1 MTEHGEQFVII
12 LGTSTTLVLSAD
24 SLAFQR
30 LRSLSSVVTLVK
42 GQDRFGLT
50 ILVVQVMSHRYFHAF
65 ILECEV
71 DTVIIVKTREYAVK
85 LLKVR
90 MNDKK
95 INMLKK
101 MREAT
106 KLHLTSSKDVGST
119 VHVHVKWYFILLICE
134 VYWFSPRTG

>member
-12 LGTSTTLVLSAD
+12 LGTSTMLVLSAD

-42 GQDRFGLT
+42 GLDQFGLT

-95 INMLKK
+95 INMLKNA
-101 MREAT
+101 RSYEIAFNF
-106 KLHLTSSKDVGST
+106 LERC
-119 VHVHVKWYFILLICE
+119 W
-134 VYWFSPRTG
+134 

>member
-12 LGTSTTLVLSAD
+12 LGTSTMLVLSAD
-24 SLAFQR
+24 NLVFQR
-30 LRSLSSVVTLVK
+30 LRSLSSVVTLVR
-42 GQDRFGLT
+42 GLDQFGLT
-50 ILVVQVMSHRYFHAF
+50 ILVVQVMSHRYFHAL

-95 INMLKK
+95 L
-101 MREAT
+101 
-106 KLHLTSSKDVGST
+106 T
-119 VHVHVKWYFILLICE
+119 VHVYVKWYFILLI
-134 VYWFSPRTG
+134 Y

>member
-42 GQDRFGLT
+42 GQDQFGLT
-50 ILVVQVMSHRYFHAF
+50 ILVVQVMSHRYFNAF

-95 INMLKK
+95 INMLKNA
-101 MREAT
+101 RSYEIAFNF
-106 KLHLTSSKDVGST
+106 LERC
-119 VHVHVKWYFILLICE
+119 W
-134 VYWFSPRTG
+134 